1 MLSGFRRFLRDQRAA
16 LSVEFVIGMPLII
29 AAQAIAFETGRVML
43 DQHAL
48 ESGVRD
54 ASRFLA
60 RANISGCPA
69 ANSAYWDISQK
80 LVISGLKSA
89 IYASDIT
96 CQFVEVYDGSG
107 DLLNRDFTVIEI
119 KAEVTVQTPLIGV
132 WGDGVTIAA
141 ADQAR
146 FIGE

>member
-1 MLSGFRRFLRDQRAA
+1 MLSGIRRFLRDRRAA
-16 LSVEFVIGMPLII
+16 LSVEFLIGMPLIV

-69 ANSAYWDISQK
+69 ANSAYWEISQN
-80 LVISGLKSA
+80 LVVSGLKSA
-89 IYASDIT
+89 INASDIT
-96 CQFVEVYDGSG
+96 CQFIEVYDGSG
-107 DLLNRDFTVIEI
+107 NLLNRDFKAIAI
-119 KAEVTVQTPLIGV
+119 GAEVTVQTPLIAL
-132 WGDGVTIAA
+132 WADGITIAA
-141 ADQAR
+141 QDQAR